1 VQIENHTN
9 EYQNR
14 SVDLPRPSA
23 AQGLNHLDI
32 LLRYLEK
39 CNREQNLD
47 KKIHLLKF
55 INSVLPEEIQ
65 LRIPP
70 LVTDDYVDIAL
81 YNIEMACKR
90 RLIFR
95 NYFLLPS

>member
-1 VQIENHTN
+1 VQKENHTN
-9 EYQNR
+9 EYKNR
-14 SVDLPRPSA
+14 PVYLPGSSA

-39 CNREQNLD
+39 CNRDQNLD

-90 RLIFR
+90 QIIFR